1 MMATRILAL
10 DYGTKRI
17 GVALSDELGWTAQPL
32 ETFERKTLDQD
43 LVHIQQLVSAHDV
56 REVVIG
62 LPLRLNGEE
71 GPAVQAVHLFVA
83 RLGEVLPVPLVMWD
97 ERMTTRSAEELLI
110 AADVSRKKRKGV
122 VDRVAAAILLQGY
135 LEAQSHETEHSN
147 GNHSSDEI
155 VETWNESPQN
165 NRSYEASSDSHHRR
179 HPRRTRRGGR
189 LSNDPM
195 G

>member
-1 MMATRILAL
+1 MGNRILAL

-32 ETFERKTLDQD
+32 ETYERRTLEWD
-43 LVHIQQLVSAHDV
+43 LAHIQQLVNTHEV
-56 REVVIG
+56 REVLIG

-71 GPAVQAVHLFVA
+71 GPAVQAVHLFVD
-83 RLGEVLPVPLVMWD
+83 RLGEVLSVPIVLWD

-122 VDRVAAAILLQGY
+122 VDRIAAAILLQGY
-135 LEAQSHETEHSN
+135 LEAQSAS
-147 GNHSSDEI
+147 
-155 VETWNESPQN
+155 
-165 NRSYEASSDSHHRR
+165 ASSGAEHHSVQETAEECVESSSIDQSHDASWDPHHRR
-179 HPRRTRRGGR
+179 HSRRARRGGR

>member
-1 MMATRILAL
+1 MATRILAL
-10 DYGTKRI
+10 DYGTKRM

-32 ETFERKTLDQD
+32 ETFERRTLDRD
-43 LVHIQQLVSAHDV
+43 FAHIQQLVNAHDV

-71 GPAVQAVHLFVA
+71 GPAVQAVHLFVD
-83 RLGEVLPVPLVMWD
+83 RLGEVLSVPIVMWD

-110 AADVSRKKRKGV
+110 AADVSRKKRKGI

-135 LEAQSHETEHSN
+135 LEANTASTSSGEEHHSGQETEEAWVE
-147 GNHSSDEI
+147 SSSTDQLHDGS
-155 VETWNESPQN
+155 WDP
-165 NRSYEASSDSHHRR
+165 HHRR
-179 HPRRTRRGGR
+179 HSRRARRGGR

>member
-1 MMATRILAL
+1 MATRILAL

-32 ETFERKTLDQD
+32 ETLERRTLDRD
-43 LVHIQQLVSAHDV
+43 LVHIQELVTAHDV

-83 RLGEVLPVPLVMWD
+83 RLGEVLSVPIVMWD

-122 VDRVAAAILLQGY
+122 VDRVAAAILLLGY
-135 LEAQSHETEHSN
+135 LEAKAASTSSGEEHRSVQETEEAWVESSSSDQSHDGSW
-147 GNHSSDEI
+147 D
-155 VETWNESPQN
+155 P
-165 NRSYEASSDSHHRR
+165 HHRR
-179 HPRRTRRGGR
+179 HPRRARRGSR

>member
-1 MMATRILAL
+1 MATRILAL

-32 ETFERKTLDQD
+32 ETFERRTLDRD
-43 LVHIQQLVSAHDV
+43 LAHIQQLVNAHDV

-71 GPAVQAVHLFVA
+71 GPAVQAVHLFVDQ
-83 RLGEVLPVPLVMWD
+83 LGEVLSVPIVLWD

-122 VDRVAAAILLQGY
+122 VDRIAAAILLQGY
-135 LEAQSHETEHSN
+135 LEAQGASPGSGAEHRSVQ
-147 GNHSSDEI
+147 EI
-155 VETWNESPQN
+155 EEEWV
-165 NRSYEASSDSHHRR
+165 ASSPIDQLHDDSWDPHHRR
-179 HPRRTRRGGR
+179 HPRRPRRGGR

>member
-1 MMATRILAL
+1 MATRILAL

-32 ETFERKTLDQD
+32 ETIERRTLDRD
-43 LVHIQQLVSAHDV
+43 LAHIQQLVHAHDV

-71 GPAVQAVHLFVA
+71 GPAVQAVHVFVDQ
-83 RLGEVLPVPLVMWD
+83 LGEVLSVPIVMWD

-135 LEAQSHETEHSN
+135 LEAKTASASSGEEPHSGQETEEEWVESSSIDQSHDGSW
-147 GNHSSDEI
+147 D
-155 VETWNESPQN
+155 P
-165 NRSYEASSDSHHRR
+165 HHRR
-179 HPRRTRRGGR
+179 HSRRARRGGR
-189 LSNDPM
+189 VSHDPM

>member
-1 MMATRILAL
+1 MATRIIAL

-32 ETFERKTLDQD
+32 ETFERRTLDRD
-43 LVHIQQLVSAHDV
+43 LAHIQELVNAHDV

-71 GPAVQAVHLFVA
+71 GPAVQAVHLFVD
-83 RLGEVLPVPLVMWD
+83 RLGEILSVPIVMWD

-135 LEAQSHETEHSN
+135 LEARAASVTSGTEHSSVQDVEEAW
-147 GNHSSDEI
+147 HESSSIDQ
-155 VETWNESPQN
+155 SHD
-165 NRSYEASSDSHHRR
+165 RSWDPHHRR